1 MTYQEC
7 LTYLYEQ
14 LPMFQ
19 QVGSSALTKNLDNT
33 IALCQ
38 AVGNPQNN
46 FPCVHIAGTN
56 GKGSS
61 SNMLAA
67 VLQSA
72 GYRVG
77 LYTSPHLK
85 EFTERIKVNG
95 ADIPADYLIKF
106 VEENIPLFE
115 KIKPSFFEMTVALAF
130 KYFADVQVDI
140 AVVEVGLGG
149 RLDSTNIITPLVSL
163 ITNISLDHQNILG
176 NDLAV
181 IAAEKAGII
190 KKNIPAVISKTQP
203 EIADVFT
210 KKAEAEAAP
219 LHFADQEIAI
229 EPLQIE
235 LSRQYFR
242 VKQNN
247 NLLYP
252 NLELGLAGNYQIFNL
267 PGVIKTIQILSEKG
281 FLISE
286 AALKEGLANVNQIT
300 GFKGRWQVVSHEPL
314 TICDTGHNEDGI
326 KQIIQ
331 QLKSLKR
338 PAVHMVFGVVKDK
351 DVTKILELLPPEYN
365 YYFCQ
370 AHLPRALPAPEL
382 ALMAREIGL
391 TGEAY
396 PDVNLAY
403 EAAKRVAAPA
413 DVIFIGGSTF
423 VVAEFE
429 GL

>member
-19 QVGSSALTKNLDNT
+19 KVGSSALTKNLDNT
-33 IALCQ
+33 ITLCQ
-38 AVGNPQNN
+38 AVDNPQHK
-46 FPCVHIAGTN
+46 FPTIHIAGTN

-72 GYRVG
+72 GYRTG

-95 ADIPADYLIKF
+95 ADIPADYLIGF
-106 VEENIPLFE
+106 VEQNIPLFE

-130 KYFADVQVDI
+130 KYFADTQVDI

-176 NDLAV
+176 DDLAT

-190 KKNIPAVISKTQP
+190 KRKVPVVISKTQP
-203 EIADVFT
+203 EIAAVFT
-210 KKAEAEAAP
+210 QKAEAEEAP
-219 LHFADQEIAI
+219 LYFADQEFII
-229 EPLQIE
+229 EPLRNE
-235 LSRQYFR
+235 LSRQFFK
-242 VKQNN
+242 VNQHSQV
-247 NLLYP
+247 LFSE
-252 NLELGLAGNYQIFNL
+252 LELGLAGNYQVYNL
-267 PGVIKTIQILSEKG
+267 PGVLKTIQILGEKG
-281 FLISE
+281 FPVPE
-286 AALKEGLANVNQIT
+286 DKLKEGLAKVNSIT
-300 GFKGRWQVVSHEPL
+300 GFKGRWQVISQEPL

-326 KQIIQ
+326 KQIVQ
-331 QLKSLKR
+331 QLRSLNR
-338 PAVHMVFGVVKDK
+338 PAVHMILGVVKDK
-351 DVTKILELLPPEYN
+351 DVTKILGLLPPEYN

-382 ALMAREIGL
+382 ALMAQEFGL

-403 EAAKRVAAPA
+403 EAARQVAAPA

>member
-38 AVGNPQNN
+38 ALSNPQNN

-72 GYRVG
+72 GYRTG

-95 ADIPADYLIKF
+95 VDIPADYLIKF
-106 VEENIPLFE
+106 VEQNIPLFE

-130 KYFADVQVDI
+130 KYFADIQVDI

-163 ITNISLDHQNILG
+163 ITNISFDHQNILG

-203 EIADVFT
+203 EIAEVFT
-210 KKAEAEAAP
+210 QKAEAEAAP

-229 EPLQIE
+229 ETLQTE
-235 LSRQYFR
+235 LSRQYYR

-247 NLLYP
+247 KLLYL

-267 PGVIKTIQILSEKG
+267 PGVIKTIQILEEQG
-281 FLISE
+281 FTVPA
-286 AALKEGLANVNQIT
+286 AALKEGLANVNEIT
-300 GFKGRWQVVSHEPL
+300 GFKGRWQVVSNDPL

-326 KQIIQ
+326 KQIVQ
-331 QLKSLKR
+331 QIKSLNR

-351 DVTKILELLPPEYN
+351 DVTKILGLLPPEYN

-382 ALMAREIGL
+382 ALMAREFGL